1 MKLSILNLQNNF
13 NKVPVHKNFAAQN
26 PISQTA
32 PTQMKVHDAE
42 PEISSAAS
50 QTNGTS
56 AAEALKAQNL
66 AQAPMP
72 YKYIGEIELPF
83 SENAKFYKMA
93 NGQKVV
99 LLNKKGPT
107 VLKSYFNV
115 GSMNEP
121 DDKRGISHFNEHMAF
136 NGTTD
141 GLSAGEFFKIV
152 NNMGAMTNA
161 STGFSQTD
169 YYISS
174 QLLNDKDWETSV
186 SIQSKMLQSPAH
198 TPEMVEKEKGP
209 VTSEIS
215 MVGDRPENTA
225 MNSCIKNLFQIKT
238 TSPDLVAGSVAN
250 INRLTNK
257 DTLDYY
263 NLWYTPDNCT
273 TVVTGEVDEKTAIDT
288 IAKYF
293 NKFKSV
299 PVENRK
305 YEEFKPIQ
313 TPVRTDLRMPKAQAS
328 TIVMGFSGPQN
339 SNAKEMIMLE
349 LLLASMLGYKGARI
363 SKSLNKEQSGA
374 SMNIERVGNRPQD
387 PKAIIIA
394 AQTSPEKT
402 EKVIKT
408 IYDEI
413 NKLAYKPLTQE
424 ELDIS
429 KKYLKMTYSQISEN
443 SQLLNSLIGNALLD
457 ENLDYIEK
465 YIPILENITPQD
477 ISEFAK
483 KYLDLNKVSLSV
495 VHPDSVSN
503 SDLMNNYLKTN
514 QGFSQNMPVQ
524 GVAHKTPALTSFK
537 GRIEDKTFDTEKIKQ
552 YKLANNMEVILNP
565 NTSDIACSNITLEAK
580 GPANVKPAVPL
591 ILSVIL
597 TEGSKNKNY
606 DLFYDK
612 IHKAGMNLNFSA
624 GFSSISAS
632 SQSLSQDLDT
642 ALDSIK
648 EVFTEPRMTPESFNF
663 AKKLVKESLL
673 NTETSAMD
681 LSLEKLFPN
690 RPQTASRE
698 EALKSIDSITLEEVK
713 GLFEYIKNNSM
724 AKAVVTAPFEKNQ
737 EIEKSVL
744 NKLSIGLN
752 TFKPFQI
759 GYFPLYSDLEKD
771 KVITKSL
778 PVKQADIVHAFKFK
792 TNHNPKDH
800 MTFYLLNTILGD
812 GPYSRLFN
820 DLREK
825 QKLAYRVESDLDFM
839 GDSGIIAL
847 GIKTTTDDK
856 EANDIKYDNVEKSLN
871 GFKNHIQKIMNEK
884 VSQEE
889 LNGAKLR
896 MKTKLLNSIESSA
909 SQTAV
914 LSDSKESI
922 YGVKATEEKLRLID
936 SITPDDI
943 QNAAKYIFS
952 KPSVTTVIASEDTL
966 KNSVIKPTD

>member
-26 PISQTA
+26 PLSQTA
-32 PTQMKVHDAE
+32 PTQTEAHDVEPKV
-42 PEISSAAS
+42 SSAAS
-50 QTNGTS
+50 QTNGTA

-83 SENAKFYKMA
+83 CENAKFYKMA

-99 LLNKKGPT
+99 ILNKKGPT

-141 GLSAGEFFKIV
+141 GLKAGDFFKIV
-152 NNMGAMTNA
+152 NDMGAMTNA

-174 QLLNDKDWETSV
+174 QLLNDKDWDTSV

-198 TPEMVEKEKGP
+198 TSDMIEKEKGP

-215 MVGDRPENTA
+215 MVGDRPENMA
-225 MNSCIKNLFQIKT
+225 MNSCIKNLFQIST
-238 TSPDLVAGSVAN
+238 TSPDLVAGSVSN
-250 INRLTNK
+250 INKLTNK

-313 TPVRTDLRMPKAQAS
+313 TPVRTDLRMPKAQSS

-339 SNAKEMIMLE
+339 NNAKETIMLE

-363 SKSLNKEQSGA
+363 SKSLNKQQCSA
-374 SMNIERVGNRPQD
+374 AMNIERVGNRPQD
-387 PKAIIIA
+387 PKAVIIA
-394 AQTSPEKT
+394 AQASPEKT

-413 NKLAYKPLTQE
+413 NKLAYQPLSQE

-429 KKYLKMTYSQISEN
+429 KKYLKMTYSQISE
-443 SQLLNSLIGNALLD
+443 
-457 ENLDYIEK
+457 
-465 YIPILENITPQD
+465 YIPILESITPQD

-495 VHPDSVSN
+495 VHPESVSN

-514 QGFSQNMPVQ
+514 PGFSQKMSVQ
-524 GVAHKTPALTSFK
+524 GVSHKSPALTSFK
-537 GRIEDKTFDTEKIKQ
+537 GRIEDKTFDTERIKQ

-565 NTSDIACSNITLEAK
+565 NTSDIACTNITLEAE

-606 DLFYDK
+606 DQFYNK

-624 GFSSISAS
+624 GFSSLSAS
-632 SQSLSQDLDT
+632 SQSLSQDLNT

-663 AKKLVKESLL
+663 AKKLVKESLM
-673 NTETSAMD
+673 NSETSAMD

-698 EALKSIDSITLEEVK
+698 EALKSIDSITLEEVQ
-713 GLFEYIKNNSM
+713 GLFDYLKNNSM
-724 AKAVVTAPFEKNQ
+724 AKAVVTAPFEKNS
-737 EIEKSVL
+737 EVEKSVL
-744 NKLSIGLN
+744 NKLSTGLN
-752 TFKPFQI
+752 TFKPFKI
-759 GYFPLYSDLEKD
+759 GYFPLYSELEKD

-778 PVKQADIVHAFKFK
+778 PVKQADIVQAFKFK

-800 MTFYLLNTILGD
+800 MTFYLMNTILGD

-825 QKLAYRVESDLDFM
+825 QKLAYRVESDIDFM

-856 EANDIKYDNVEKSLN
+856 EAGDIKYDNVEKSLN
-871 GFKNHIQKIMNEK
+871 GFKNHLQKIMNEK

-952 KPSVTTVIASEDTL
+952 KPAVTTVIASEDTL
-966 KNSVIKPTD
+966 KNSVIKPTE